1 MAVLGSPHFSL
12 LHDFCHGP
20 LAKSSANRRLHSARD
35 TPPLL
40 IPSCTPANPAVHCG
54 IVVLLPVEDAQ
65 MVKQIRK
72 AAVLGAGTMGS
83 RIAAHLAN
91 AGVPCLLLDV
101 PLEKGDSRASRNSLA
116 AKALAGLRKSR
127 PPALFTSE
135 MSGLIEAGNFDDD
148 LERIQEADWVI
159 EAVVENFE
167 AKRTLLA
174 KVDQHRK
181 KGSLVSSNTS
191 GLPIGALAEGYSADF
206 GKHWL
211 GTHFFNPPRHM
222 RLVEVIPGPDTNPDV
237 VNLVSDFCDR
247 RLGKVLVYAQ
257 DRPNF
262 VANRIFLFTVMHTVK
277 TMLEQGLSVEEVD
290 TLTGPL
296 IGRPRMATFRLA
308 DFTGIDVCLFIAE
321 TLHRLVPEDEK
332 RDVYDPPDFLRH
344 MVDEGMAGD
353 KAGRGFYTKAKDGAG
368 RNRLVLDLDSM
379 EYRKPRPPKW
389 PVLELAQN
397 IDDAGDRIRFLVRSD
412 DPAGR
417 FLWATISELLLYTAA
432 RIPEITEDIVSVD
445 TTMKA
450 GFNWQLGIFEI
461 WDRIGVEE
469 SVARMKKEKK
479 SIPPLVQKVL
489 RSHEK
494 SFYTER
500 NGRPCF
506 FDLRSDR
513 FKSIEDGPGT
523 LSLSSIRRAEGVVES
538 NESASLLDLGD
549 GVACVEFHSKAN
561 SLDAEVF
568 SLLEK
573 AIAETTTRYEGLV
586 IGNEGEN
593 FCVGAN
599 LMLLLELS
607 REGQWDKIARAVNQ
621 LQELFRLLGSS
632 KKPTVAAV
640 FHQTLAGGCELA
652 LHCDR
657 VQATAESYMGLVE
670 VGAGLIPAA
679 GGCTQLLRRHTDGLD
694 MNDNLIPPTR
704 TVFEKIGMARV
715 SSSAAEAQ
723 QWRFLRSVDAI
734 TMNRDRLIADAKQAV
749 LNLAAA
755 GYEPTLRREV
765 LVGGSA
771 VLAALELDIYLARE
785 GGYISDYDRHIG
797 RKLAHVLAGGPLSQ
811 ASLVSEDYL
820 LDLEREAFLTLCGE
834 EKTQQRMEHILK
846 TGKPLRN

>member
-1 MAVLGSPHFSL
+1 
-12 LHDFCHGP
+12 
-20 LAKSSANRRLHSARD
+20 
-35 TPPLL
+35 
-40 IPSCTPANPAVHCG
+40 
-54 IVVLLPVEDAQ
+54 
-65 MVKQIRK
+65 
-72 AAVLGAGTMGS
+72 MGS

-91 AGVPCLLLDV
+91 SGVPCLLLDV
-101 PLEKGDSRASRNSLA
+101 PSEEADSHAVRNSIA
-116 AKALAGLRKSR
+116 AKALKGLHKSR
-127 PPALFTSE
+127 PPAFFTPETSA
-135 MSGLIEAGNFDDD
+135 LIEIGNFDDD
-148 LERIQEADWVI
+148 LERIHEADWVI

-167 AKRTLLA
+167 VKRTLLA
-174 KVDQHRK
+174 KVDQRRK

-191 GLPIGALAEGYSADF
+191 GLPIGALAEGYSEDF
-206 GKHWL
+206 RKHWL

-222 RLVEVIPGPDTNPDV
+222 RLVEVIPGPETKPQVLDF
-237 VNLVSDFCDR
+237 VSDFCDR

-262 VANRIFLFTVMHTVK
+262 IANRIFLFTVMHTVK
-277 TMLEQGLSVEEVD
+277 TMLAQGLSVEEVD

-332 RDVYDPPDFLRH
+332 RDVYDPPDLLRQ
-344 MVDEGMAGD
+344 MVAEGMAGD
-353 KAGRGFYTKAKDGAG
+353 KAGRGFYTRAKGG
-368 RNRLVLDLDSM
+368 SRKNRLVLDLQSM
-379 EYRKPRPPKW
+379 DYREPRQPKW

-397 IDDAGDRIRFLVRSD
+397 IDDLGDRIRFLIRSD

-432 RIPEITEDIVSVD
+432 RIPEITDDIVSVD

-479 SIPPLVQKVL
+479 SIPPLVRKVL
-489 RSHEK
+489 GSREK

-500 NGRPCF
+500 KEKPYF
-506 FDLRSDR
+506 FDLGLGR
-513 FKSIEDGPGT
+513 FKSIEDWPGT
-523 LSLSSIRRAEGVVES
+523 LSLSSIRRAKGVLES

-561 SLDAEVF
+561 SLDAKVS

-573 AIAETTTRYEGLV
+573 AIGKVESRYEGLV

-599 LMLLLELS
+599 LMMLLELS
-607 REGQWDKIARAVNQ
+607 RGGNWEQIDREVKQIQRH
-621 LQELFRLLGSS
+621 FRLLAGST
-632 KKPTVAAV
+632 KPTVAAV

-652 LHCDR
+652 MHCDR
-657 VQATAESYMGLVE
+657 VQAAAESYMGLVE

-679 GGCTQLLRRHTDGLD
+679 GGCTQLLRRYTEPLGP
-694 MNDNLIPPTR
+694 NDNLIPPTR
-704 TVFEKIGMARV
+704 AVFDKIGMARV

-723 QWRFLRSVDAI
+723 QWRFLRPVDAI
-734 TMNRDRLIADAKQAV
+734 TMNRDRLMADAKQAV

-755 GYEPTLRREV
+755 GYEPSPRREV
-765 LVGGSA
+765 LVGGSP
-771 VLAALELDIYLARE
+771 VLAALQLDLYLAHE
-785 GGYISDYDRHIG
+785 AGYISDYDLRVG
-797 RKLAHVLAGGPLSQ
+797 RKLAHVLSGGPLSQ

-820 LDLEREAFLTLCGE
+820 LGLEREAFLSLCGE
-834 EKTQQRMEHILK
+834 KKTQQRMEHILN

>member
-1 MAVLGSPHFSL
+1 
-12 LHDFCHGP
+12 
-20 LAKSSANRRLHSARD
+20 
-35 TPPLL
+35 
-40 IPSCTPANPAVHCG
+40 
-54 IVVLLPVEDAQ
+54 

-72 AAVLGAGTMGS
+72 AVVLGAGTMGS

-91 AGVPCLLLDV
+91 AGVPCLLLDM
-101 PLEKGDSRASRNSLA
+101 PSDEGPGQASRNSLA

-135 MSGLIEAGNFDDD
+135 TSGLIEIGNLDDD

-159 EAVVENFE
+159 EAVSENFE

-174 KVDQHRK
+174 KVNQHRK

-222 RLVEVIPGPDTNPDV
+222 RLVEIIPGPETKPEVLDF
-237 VNLVSDFCDR
+237 VSDFCDR
-247 RLGKVLVYAQ
+247 RLGKVLVYAY

-262 VANRIFLFTVMHTVK
+262 IANRIFLFTVMHSVK

-290 TLTGPL
+290 ALTGPL

-332 RDVYDPPDFLRH
+332 RDIYDPPDFLRQ
-344 MVDEGMAGD
+344 MVAKGMAGD
-353 KAGRGFYTKAKDGAG
+353 KAGRGFYTRGKGGAG
-368 RNRLVLDLDSM
+368 KNRLVLDLDSM
-379 EYRKPRPPKW
+379 EYRKPRPLKW

-397 IDDAGDRIRFLVRSD
+397 IDDAGDRIRFLFRSD
-412 DPAGR
+412 DPVGR

-432 RIPEITEDIVSVD
+432 RIPEITDDIVSVD

-461 WDRIGVEE
+461 WDRIGVED

-479 SIPPLVQKVL
+479 SIPPLVEKVL
-489 RSHEK
+489 RSPER
-494 SFYTER
+494 SFYTEGK
-500 NGRPCF
+500 GRPYF
-506 FDLRSDR
+506 FDLGSGR
-513 FKSIEDGPGT
+513 FKSIEEPPGT
-523 LSLSSIRRAEGVVES
+523 LSVSSIRRSKGVVES

-561 SLDAEVF
+561 SLDAKVS

-573 AIAETTTRYEGLV
+573 AIAKVETRYEGLV

-607 REGQWDKIARAVNQ
+607 RAKRWDKIDRAVTQ

-652 LHCDR
+652 MQCDR
-657 VQATAESYMGLVE
+657 VQAAAESYMGLVE

-679 GGCTQLLRRHTDGLD
+679 GGCTQLLRRYAERLGP
-694 MNDNLIPPTR
+694 NDNLIPPTR
-704 TVFEKIGMARV
+704 AVFEKIGRAQV

-723 QWRFLRSVDAI
+723 QWRFLRPVDAI

-755 GYEPTLRREV
+755 GYEPPVRHEV
-765 LVGGSA
+765 LVGGRPVS
-771 VLAALELDIYLARE
+771 AALELDIYLAHE
-785 GGYISDYDRHIG
+785 GGYISDYDRYVG

-820 LDLEREAFLTLCGE
+820 LGLEREAFLSLCGE

>member
-1 MAVLGSPHFSL
+1 M
-12 LHDFCHGP
+12 
-20 LAKSSANRRLHSARD
+20 
-35 TPPLL
+35 
-40 IPSCTPANPAVHCG
+40 
-54 IVVLLPVEDAQ
+54 VE
-65 MVKQIRK
+65 QIRK

-101 PLEKGDSRASRNSLA
+101 PPEEADSHAGRNSIA
-116 AKALAGLRKSR
+116 AKALKGLQKSR
-127 PPALFTSE
+127 PSAFFTSE
-135 MSGLIEAGNFDDD
+135 TSGLIEIGNFDDD

-167 AKRTLLA
+167 VKRTLLA

-181 KGSLVSSNTS
+181 NGSLVSSNTS
-191 GLPIGALAEGYSADF
+191 GLPIGALAEGYSEDF
-206 GKHWL
+206 RKHWL

-222 RLVEVIPGPDTNPDV
+222 RLVEVIQGPETKPEV
-237 VNLVSDFCDR
+237 VNFVSDFCDR
-247 RLGKVLVYAQ
+247 RLGKVLVYSH

-262 VANRIFLFTVMHTVK
+262 IANRIFLFTVMHTVR

-290 TLTGPL
+290 ALTGPL

-321 TLHRLVPEDEK
+321 TLHRLIPEDEK
-332 RDVYDPPDFLRH
+332 RDVFEPPDFLRQ
-344 MVDEGMAGD
+344 MVAKGMAGD
-353 KAGRGFYTKAKDGAG
+353 KTGRGFYTKAKGGAG
-368 RNRLVLDLDSM
+368 TNRLVLDLDSM

-397 IDDAGDRIRFLVRSD
+397 IGDTGDRIRFLLHSD

-417 FLWATISELLLYTAA
+417 FLWATVSELLLYTAA
-432 RIPEITEDIVSVD
+432 RIPEITDDIVSVD

-450 GFNWQLGIFEI
+450 GFNWRLGIFET
-461 WDRIGVEE
+461 WDLIGVED

-479 SIPPLVQKVL
+479 RIPPLVRKVL
-489 RSHEK
+489 DSPDK

-500 NGRPCF
+500 MGKTFF
-506 FDLRSDR
+506 FDLGLGRLQ
-513 FKSIEDGPGT
+513 SIEDHPGT
-523 LSLSSIRRAEGVVES
+523 LSLSSIRRSKGVAES

-561 SLDAEVF
+561 SLDAEV
-568 SLLEK
+568 SSMLEK
-573 AIAETTTRYEGLV
+573 AIAKVESRYEGLV
-586 IGNEGEN
+586 IGNEGGN

-599 LMLLLELS
+599 LMMLLDLS
-607 REGQWDKIARAVNQ
+607 RTGNWEQIDRAVRQ
-621 LQELFRLLGSS
+621 IQGLFRSLGSS

-640 FHQTLAGGCELA
+640 FHRTLAGGCELA
-652 LHCDR
+652 MHCNR
-657 VQATAESYMGLVE
+657 VQAAAESYMGLVE

-679 GGCTQLLRRHTDGLD
+679 GGCTQLLRRYTEGLG

-704 TVFEKIGMARV
+704 AVFEKIGLAKV
-715 SSSAAEAQ
+715 SSSAAEARE
-723 QWRFLRSVDAI
+723 WRFLRPVDAV

-755 GYEPTLRREV
+755 GYEPSLQGEV
-765 LVGGSA
+765 LVGGSS
-771 VLAALELDIYLARE
+771 VFAALQLDLYLAHE
-785 GGYISDYDRHIG
+785 AGYISDYDRHVG
-797 RKLAHVLAGGPLSQ
+797 RKLAHVLSGGPLSQ

-820 LDLEREAFLTLCGE
+820 LGLEREAFLSLCGE
-834 EKTQQRMEHILK
+834 QKTQQRMEHILK

>member
-1 MAVLGSPHFSL
+1 
-12 LHDFCHGP
+12 
-20 LAKSSANRRLHSARD
+20 
-35 TPPLL
+35 
-40 IPSCTPANPAVHCG
+40 
-54 IVVLLPVEDAQ
+54 
-65 MVKQIRK
+65 
-72 AAVLGAGTMGS
+72 MGS

-101 PLEKGDSRASRNSLA
+101 PPEEGDSHASRNSIA
-116 AKALAGLRKSR
+116 AKALKGLHKSR
-127 PPALFTSE
+127 PPAFFTAE
-135 MSGLIEAGNFDDD
+135 TSGLIEIGNFDDD

-191 GLPIGALAEGYSADF
+191 GLPIGALAEGYSEDF
-206 GKHWL
+206 RKHWL

-222 RLVEVIPGPDTNPDV
+222 RLVELIQGPETKPEV
-237 VNLVSDFCDR
+237 VNFVSDFCDR
-247 RLGKVLVYAQ
+247 RLGKVLVYSH

-262 VANRIFLFTVMHTVK
+262 IANRIFLFTVMHTLK
-277 TMLEQGLSVEEVD
+277 TMLEQGLSIEEVD

-332 RDVYDPPDFLRH
+332 RDVYDPPDFLRK
-344 MVDEGMAGD
+344 MVAKGMAGD
-353 KAGRGFYTKAKDGAG
+353 KAGRGFYTRAKGG
-368 RNRLVLDLDSM
+368 SSRKNRLVLDLQSM
-379 EYRKPRPPKW
+379 DYREPRQPKW

-397 IDDAGDRIRFLVRSD
+397 IDDAGDRIRFLIRSD

-417 FLWATISELLLYTAA
+417 FLWATISELLLYTAT
-432 RIPEITEDIVSVD
+432 RVPEITDDIVSVD

-489 RSHEK
+489 GSREK
-494 SFYTER
+494 SFYTKR
-500 NGRPCF
+500 KGKPYF
-506 FDLRSDR
+506 FELVSGR
-513 FKSIEDGPGT
+513 FKSIEDRPGT
-523 LSLSSIRRAEGVVES
+523 LSLLSIRRSKGVVES

-561 SLDAEVF
+561 LLDDEV
-568 SLLEK
+568 SSMLEK
-573 AIAETTTRYEGLV
+573 AIGKVESGYEGLV

-599 LMLLLELS
+599 LMMLLELS
-607 REGQWDKIARAVNQ
+607 RAESWEKIDRAVKQ
-621 LQELFRLLGSS
+621 LQELFLFLGSS

-652 LHCDR
+652 MQCDR
-657 VQATAESYMGLVE
+657 VQAAAESYMGLVE

-679 GGCTQLLRRHTDGLD
+679 GGCTQLLRKYTEGLGT
-694 MNDNLIPPTR
+694 NYNLIPPTR
-704 TVFEKIGMARV
+704 AVFEKIGMARV

-723 QWRFLRSVDAI
+723 QWRFLRPVDAV

-749 LNLAAA
+749 LNRAAA
-755 GYEPTLRREV
+755 GYEPSPRREV
-765 LVGGSA
+765 LVGGSP
-771 VLAALELDIYLARE
+771 VLAALELDIYLAHE
-785 GGYISDYDRHIG
+785 GDYISDYDRHVG
-797 RKLAHVLAGGPLSQ
+797 RKLAHVLAGGTLSQ

-820 LDLEREAFLTLCGE
+820 LGLEREAFLSLCGE
-834 EKTQQRMEHILK
+834 KKTQQRMEHILK
-846 TGKPLRN
+846 TSKPLRN

>member
-1 MAVLGSPHFSL
+1 M
-12 LHDFCHGP
+12 
-20 LAKSSANRRLHSARD
+20 
-35 TPPLL
+35 
-40 IPSCTPANPAVHCG
+40 
-54 IVVLLPVEDAQ
+54 VER
-65 MVKQIRK
+65 IRK

-83 RIAAHLAN
+83 RIAAHLSN

-101 PLEKGDSRASRNSLA
+101 PPEEADSHAGRNSIA
-116 AKALAGLRKSR
+116 AKALKGLHKSR
-127 PPALFTSE
+127 PPAFFTTE
-135 MSGLIEAGNFDDD
+135 TADLIEIGNFDDD

-167 AKRTLLA
+167 VKRTLLA

-181 KGSLVSSNTS
+181 RGSLVSSNTS
-191 GLPIGALAEGYSADF
+191 GLPIGALAEGYSEDF
-206 GKHWL
+206 RKHWL

-222 RLVEVIPGPDTNPDV
+222 RLVELIQGPETKPEV
-237 VNLVSDFCDR
+237 VNFVSDFCER
-247 RLGKVLVYAQ
+247 RLGKVLVYSH

-262 VANRIFLFTVMHTVK
+262 IANRIFLFTVMHTVR

-290 TLTGPL
+290 ALTGPL

-321 TLHRLVPEDEK
+321 TLHRLIPEDEK
-332 RDVYDPPDFLRH
+332 RDVFEPPDFLRQ
-344 MVDEGMAGD
+344 MVAKGMAGD
-353 KAGRGFYTKAKDGAG
+353 KTGRGFYTKAKGGAG
-368 RNRLVLDLDSM
+368 TNRLVLDLDSM

-397 IDDAGDRIRFLVRSD
+397 IGDTGDRIRFLLHSD

-417 FLWATISELLLYTAA
+417 FLWATVSELLLYTAA
-432 RIPEITEDIVSVD
+432 RIPEITDDIVSVD

-450 GFNWQLGIFEI
+450 GFNWRLGIFET
-461 WDRIGVEE
+461 WDLIGVED

-479 SIPPLVQKVL
+479 RIPPLVQKVL
-489 RSHEK
+489 GSREK
-494 SFYTER
+494 SFYTKR
-500 NGRPCF
+500 KGKPYF
-506 FDLRSDR
+506 FDLGSGR
-513 FKSIEDGPGT
+513 FKSIEDHPGT
-523 LSLSSIRRAEGVVES
+523 LSLSSIRRSKGVVES

-561 SLDAEVF
+561 SLDAEV
-568 SLLEK
+568 SSMLEK
-573 AIAETTTRYEGLV
+573 AIGKVELRYEGLV

-599 LMLLLELS
+599 LMMLLDLS
-607 REGQWDKIARAVNQ
+607 RTGNWEQIDRAVRQ
-621 LQELFRLLGSS
+621 IQGLFRLLGSS

-640 FHQTLAGGCELA
+640 FHRTLAGGCELA
-652 LHCDR
+652 MHCNR
-657 VQATAESYMGLVE
+657 VQAAAESYMGLVE

-679 GGCTQLLRRHTDGLD
+679 GGCTELLRRYTEGLGTS
-694 MNDNLIPPTR
+694 DNLIPPTR
-704 TVFEKIGMARV
+704 IVFEKIGLAKV

-723 QWRFLRSVDAI
+723 QWRFLRPVDAV

-755 GYEPTLRREV
+755 GYEPSLQGEV
-765 LVGGSA
+765 LVGGSS
-771 VLAALELDIYLARE
+771 VFAALQLDLYLAHE
-785 GGYISDYDRHIG
+785 AGYISDYDRHVG
-797 RKLAHVLAGGPLSQ
+797 RKLAHVLSGGPLSQ

-820 LDLEREAFLTLCGE
+820 LGLEREAFLSLCGE
-834 EKTQQRMEHILK
+834 QKTQQRMEHILK

>member
-1 MAVLGSPHFSL
+1 
-12 LHDFCHGP
+12 
-20 LAKSSANRRLHSARD
+20 
-35 TPPLL
+35 
-40 IPSCTPANPAVHCG
+40 
-54 IVVLLPVEDAQ
+54 
-65 MVKQIRK
+65 
-72 AAVLGAGTMGS
+72 MGS

-91 AGVPCLLLDV
+91 AGVPCLLLDL
-101 PLEKGDSRASRNSLA
+101 PSDEGDGQASRNSLA

-135 MSGLIEAGNFDDD
+135 TSGLIEIGNLEDD

-181 KGSLVSSNTS
+181 KGSLISSNTS

-222 RLVEVIPGPDTNPDV
+222 RLVEIIPGPETKPEVLDF
-237 VNLVSDFCDR
+237 VSDFCDR
-247 RLGKVLVYAQ
+247 RLGKVLVYAH

-262 VANRIFLFTVMHTVK
+262 IANRIFLFAVMHSVK

-332 RDVYDPPDFLRH
+332 RDVYDPPDFLRR
-344 MVDEGMAGD
+344 MVAEGMAGD
-353 KAGRGFYTKAKDGAG
+353 KAGRGFYTKGKGGAG
-368 RNRLVLDLDSM
+368 KNRLVLDVNSM

-389 PVLELAQN
+389 PLLELAQN

-432 RIPEITEDIVSVD
+432 RIPEITDDIVSVD

-450 GFNWQLGIFEI
+450 GFNWKLGIFEV

-469 SVARMKKEKK
+469 SIARMKKEKK

-489 RSHEK
+489 GSREK

-500 NGRPCF
+500 KAQPYF
-506 FDLRSDR
+506 FDLGSGR
-513 FKSIEDGPGT
+513 FDSIEERAGT
-523 LSLSSIRRAEGVVES
+523 LSLSSIRRAKGVVES

-561 SLDAEVF
+561 SLDARIS

-573 AIAETTTRYEGLV
+573 AIARVETSHEGLV
-586 IGNEGEN
+586 TGNEGEN

-599 LMLLLELS
+599 LMMLLELS
-607 REGQWDKIARAVNQ
+607 RAKRWEKIDGAVKQ

-657 VQATAESYMGLVE
+657 VQAAAESYMGLVE

-679 GGCTQLLRRHTDGLD
+679 GGCTELLRRYTERLGP
-694 MNDNLIPPTR
+694 NDNLIPSTR
-704 TVFEKIGMARV
+704 AVFEKIGMARV
-715 SSSAAEAQ
+715 SSCAAEAQ
-723 QWRFLRSVDAI
+723 QWQFLRSVDAI
-734 TMNRDRLIADAKQAV
+734 TMNRDRLIGDAKQAV
-749 LNLAAA
+749 RNLTAA
-755 GYEPTLRREV
+755 GYEPSLRSEV
-765 LVGGSA
+765 LVGGRP

>member
-1 MAVLGSPHFSL
+1 
-12 LHDFCHGP
+12 
-20 LAKSSANRRLHSARD
+20 
-35 TPPLL
+35 
-40 IPSCTPANPAVHCG
+40 
-54 IVVLLPVEDAQ
+54 
-65 MVKQIRK
+65 MVRKIRK

-91 AGVPCLLLDV
+91 SGVPCLLLDV
-101 PLEKGDSRASRNSLA
+101 PSEEADSHAVRNSIA
-116 AKALAGLRKSR
+116 AKALKGLHKSR
-127 PPALFTSE
+127 PPAFFTPETSA
-135 MSGLIEAGNFDDD
+135 LIEIGNFDDD
-148 LERIQEADWVI
+148 LERIHEADWVI

-167 AKRTLLA
+167 VKRTLLA
-174 KVDQHRK
+174 KVDQRRK

-191 GLPIGALAEGYSADF
+191 GLPIGALAEGYSEDF
-206 GKHWL
+206 RKHWL
-211 GTHFFNPPRHM
+211 GTHFFNPPRQM
-222 RLVEVIPGPDTNPDV
+222 RLVEVIPGPETKPQVLDF
-237 VNLVSDFCDR
+237 VSDFCDR

-262 VANRIFLFTVMHTVK
+262 IANRIFLFTVMHTVK
-277 TMLEQGLSVEEVD
+277 TMLAQGLSVEEVD

-332 RDVYDPPDFLRH
+332 RDVYDPPDLLRQ
-344 MVDEGMAGD
+344 MVAEGMAGD
-353 KAGRGFYTKAKDGAG
+353 KAGRGFYTRAKGG
-368 RNRLVLDLDSM
+368 SRKNRLVLDLQSM
-379 EYRKPRPPKW
+379 DYREPRQPKW

-397 IDDAGDRIRFLVRSD
+397 IDDLGDRIRFLIRSD

-432 RIPEITEDIVSVD
+432 RIPEITDDIVSVD

-479 SIPPLVQKVL
+479 SIPPLVRKVL
-489 RSHEK
+489 GSREK

-500 NGRPCF
+500 KEKPYF
-506 FDLRSDR
+506 FDLGSGR
-513 FKSIEDGPGT
+513 FKSIEDWPGT
-523 LSLSSIRRAEGVVES
+523 LSLSSIRRAKGVLES

-561 SLDAEVF
+561 SLDAKVS

-573 AIAETTTRYEGLV
+573 AIGKVESRYEGLV

-599 LMLLLELS
+599 LMMLLELS
-607 REGQWDKIARAVNQ
+607 RAGNWEQIDREVKQIQRH
-621 LQELFRLLGSS
+621 FRLLASS
-632 KKPTVAAV
+632 TKPTVAAV

-652 LHCDR
+652 MHCDR
-657 VQATAESYMGLVE
+657 VQAAAESYMGLVE

-679 GGCTQLLRRHTDGLD
+679 GGCTQLLRRYTEGPGTNH
-694 MNDNLIPPTR
+694 NLIPPTR
-704 TVFEKIGMARV
+704 AVFDKIGMARV

-723 QWRFLRSVDAI
+723 QWRFLRPVDAI
-734 TMNRDRLIADAKQAV
+734 TMNRDRLMADAKQAV

-755 GYEPTLRREV
+755 GYEPSPRREV
-765 LVGGSA
+765 LVGGSP
-771 VLAALELDIYLARE
+771 VLAALQLDLYLAHE
-785 GGYISDYDRHIG
+785 AGYISDYDLRVG
-797 RKLAHVLAGGPLSQ
+797 RKLAHVLSGGTLSQ
-811 ASLVSEDYL
+811 ASLVSEEYL
-820 LDLEREAFLTLCGE
+820 LGLEREAFLSLCGE
-834 EKTQQRMEHILK
+834 KKTQQRMEHILN